1 MYILYLVSAI
11 ALSTGVGAFTHYDS
25 MTQRKDVAAKSR
37 AEVAMVSQDILS
49 RSLRREFQLDPTRF
63 PQVTPGQYT
72 RLDDSL
78 INLNLNAGFVSLDIS
93 AFYIGADGQI
103 MGLML
108 EGELSP
114 EGENGDL
121 LLGISGQPQFAEGL
135 IRSVFAESGRKMPS
149 APTTDDADREQD
161 PNLVPPDQIDG
172 DILDGL
178 TQAGLALPVGQLD
191 LAALGYSAKVAPA
204 DNLLGD
210 LAHEPDDFRL
220 IAARWSP
227 LAK

>member
-72 RLDDSL
+72 RLDESL

-149 APTTDDADREQD
+149 EPTDEPDREQD
-161 PNLVPPDQIDG
+161 PGVTPPDQIDG
-172 DILDGL
+172 QILESL

-191 LAALGYSAKVAPA
+191 LAALGYSAKVAAPA
-204 DNLLGD
+204 NLLGEF
-210 LAHEPDDFRL
+210 AHEPDDFRL

-227 LAK
+227 LKQ

>member
-11 ALSTGVGAFTHYDS
+11 ALSTGVGAFAHYDS
-25 MTQRKDVAAKSR
+25 MTAQKDVAAKSR
-37 AEVAMVSQDILS
+37 AEVAMVNQDILS
-49 RSLRREFQLDPTRF
+49 RSLRREFQIDPTRF

-78 INLNLNAGFVSLDIS
+78 INLNLDAGFVRLDIS

-114 EGENGDL
+114 EGINGDL
-121 LLGISGQPQFAEGL
+121 HLGISGQPQFAEEL
-135 IRSVFAESGRKMPS
+135 IRSVFAESGRKMPIGG
-149 APTTDDADREQD
+149 ATDDPDGDRDAEM
-161 PNLVPPDQIDG
+161 NPPEQID
-172 DILDGL
+172 DQLVDDL
-178 TQAGLALPVGQLD
+178 TQAGLALPVGHLD
-191 LAALGYSAKVAPA
+191 LAALGYRAKVTAG
-204 DNLLGD
+204 DNLLAN
-210 LAHEPDDFRL
+210 LAQEPDDFRL

-227 LAK
+227 LEQ